1 MRYLAL
7 DVGNERIGLAVSDEL
22 ALLVRPLEVVRR
34 GSGPGSFLRIAE
46 IIEELRIGTIVVGLP
61 LLPSGGAGAQ
71 VRSTEAYVR
80 GLRKRVDTPIV
91 MWDERD
97 SSTQASDILSQ
108 SGTRSA
114 RRRSRLDAVAAAVI
128 LQSYLDAHRGGEQA

>member
-1 MRYLAL
+1 MRYLSL
-7 DVGNERIGLAVSDEL
+7 DVGNERIGLAVSDES

-46 IIEELRIGTIVVGLP
+46 IVDELAIGTIVVGLP
-61 LLPSGGAGAQ
+61 LLPGGGAGAQ

-80 GLRKRVDTPIV
+80 GLRKRVGTPIV
-91 MWDERD
+91 MWDERN
-97 SSTQASDILSQ
+97 SSSEASDILSH
-108 SGTRSA
+108 SESSSA

-128 LQSYLDAHRGGEQA
+128 LQSYLDAHPGGKPA